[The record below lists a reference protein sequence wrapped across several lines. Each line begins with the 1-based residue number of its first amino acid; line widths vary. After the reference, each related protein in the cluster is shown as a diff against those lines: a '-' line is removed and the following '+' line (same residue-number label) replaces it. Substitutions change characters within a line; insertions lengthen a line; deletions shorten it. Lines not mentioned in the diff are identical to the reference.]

1 MWREVRTRISQP
13 YRPCSLC
20 TRKPFLSNIRSYMRL
35 FRVWQKNFTTLGKVA
50 QEPQWKKQKLMVS
63 AIDNLNI
70 PEKMS
75 TFEAANTNNPMFK
88 VMCHYTYM
96 VMEMVAFIRAVR
108 IRDWSL
114 HLIAVEMFT
123 KYFFAHDRI
132 NHAFM
137 IAVYLAEMSSLSE
150 GDPEIHKE
158 LILGNWLV
166 NKNAQVPFCARADNA
181 LKHEDCSMK
190 VSGGLAGITLNKT
203 ALTKFFSDS
212 SRARKASW
220 TSKEKGGGGGW
231 GVFQDWMSSSQPH

>member
-1 MWREVRTRISQP
+1 
-13 YRPCSLC
+13 
-20 TRKPFLSNIRSYMRL
+20 
-35 FRVWQKNFTTLGKVA
+35 
-50 QEPQWKKQKLMVS
+50 MVS

-70 PEKMS
+70 PEMS

-88 VMCHYTYM
+88 VMCHYMYM

-181 LKHEDCSMK
+181 LKHEDCSTK

-212 SRARKASW
+212 SRARKAS
-220 TSKEKGGGGGW
+220 
-231 GVFQDWMSSSQPH
+231 